1 MADDF
6 FGRDE
11 YDLFNRNV
19 AGYLNFEKV
28 WKKNCEIEVFNKKKG

>member
-19 AGYLNFEKV
+19 AGYLL
-28 WKKNCEIEVFNKKKG
+28 KKFGKRIVR